1 MSESEILMRIAEDVA
16 YLKERMNHMESL
28 LGEIVYPGE
37 DIIREDFIERVEA
50 AEDRIEKGK
59 GQKFKDM
66 SKFLESVEQ

>member
-1 MSESEILMRIAEDVA
+1 MSESEILTKIADDVA
-16 YLKERMNHMESL
+16 YLKERMKHMESL

-37 DIIREDFIERVEA
+37 DVIKEDFIERVEA
-50 AEDRIEKGK
+50 SEERIEKGK